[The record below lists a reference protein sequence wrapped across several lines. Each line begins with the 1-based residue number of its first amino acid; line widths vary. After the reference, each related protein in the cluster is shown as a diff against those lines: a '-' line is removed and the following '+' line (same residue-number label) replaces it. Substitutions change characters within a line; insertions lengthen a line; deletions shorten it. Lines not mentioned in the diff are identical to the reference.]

1 MMGSSK
7 IEHKLPL
14 QVLEELA
21 LDQKPTIV
29 MSEGHD
35 PRIISGAIAAHN
47 AGICQ
52 IALLGNQIM
61 IKAEC
66 KNLGVSLPTDI
77 NIIDPK
83 KSNLLPEFE
92 REYLHLRKKKGGSAE
107 DARVKIKEPLYFAA
121 LMVKLGYAVGT
132 VGGAVETTSNVC
144 LLYTSPSPRD

>member
-14 QVLEELA
+14 RVLEELA

-52 IALLGNQIM
+52 IALLGKQIM

-66 KNLGVSLPTDI
+66 KNLSLI
-77 NIIDPK
+77 HI
-83 KSNLLPEFE
+83 
-92 REYLHLRKKKGGSAE
+92 
-107 DARVKIKEPLYFAA
+107 
-121 LMVKLGYAVGT
+121 
-132 VGGAVETTSNVC
+132 
-144 LLYTSPSPRD
+144 

>member
-52 IALLGNQIM
+52 IALLGNQ
-61 IKAEC
+61 
-66 KNLGVSLPTDI
+66 
-77 NIIDPK
+77 
-83 KSNLLPEFE
+83 
-92 REYLHLRKKKGGSAE
+92 HH
-107 DARVKIKEPLYFAA
+107 
-121 LMVKLGYAVGT
+121 
-132 VGGAVETTSNVC
+132 
-144 LLYTSPSPRD
+144 

>member
-21 LDQKPTIV
+21 LGQKPTIV

-47 AGICQ
+47 SGICQ

-66 KNLGVSLPTDI
+66 KSLGLSLPTDI
-77 NIIDPK
+77 II
-83 KSNLLPEFE
+83 L
-92 REYLHLRKKKGGSAE
+92 
-107 DARVKIKEPLYFAA
+107 
-121 LMVKLGYAVGT
+121 
-132 VGGAVETTSNVC
+132 GAVSVMAVEVAPIPMNDNLTIPLTGGFVMTYGMMI
-144 LLYTSPSPRD
+144 L

>member
-14 QVLEELA
+14 QILEELA

-66 KNLGVSLPTDI
+66 KNLGLSLPTDI

-107 DARVKIKEPLYFAA
+107 DARVKIKEPL
-121 LMVKLGYAVGT
+121 
-132 VGGAVETTSNVC
+132 
-144 LLYTSPSPRD
+144 

>member
-1 MMGSSK
+1 MSSSK

-14 QVLEELA
+14 QILEELA

-35 PRIISGAIAAHN
+35 PRIISGAIAVYN

-52 IALLGNQIM
+52 IVLLGNQIK

-66 KNLGVSLPTDI
+66 KNLGLSLPTDI

-83 KSNLLPEFE
+83 NQTYFLNLKENTFIFE
-92 REYLHLRKKKGGSAE
+92 RKRGL
-107 DARVKIKEPLYFAA
+107 
-121 LMVKLGYAVGT
+121 
-132 VGGAVETTSNVC
+132 C
-144 LLYTSPSPRD
+144 

>member
-14 QVLEELA
+14 QILEELA

-66 KNLGVSLPTDI
+66 KNLGLSLPTDI
-77 NIIDPK
+77 NIIDPE

-92 REYLHLRKKKGGSAE
+92 REYLHLRKKKRGLS
-107 DARVKIKEPLYFAA
+107 
-121 LMVKLGYAVGT
+121 
-132 VGGAVETTSNVC
+132 
-144 LLYTSPSPRD
+144 